1 MSSKIHSLVNE
12 KSPIFT
18 SHPLLLKGPAGLIEA
33 THSTTTTPAF
43 PHHIAI
49 ICHPHPLYGGT
60 MDNKVV
66 YTIARTLHELGMPTI
81 RFNFRGVGR
90 SKGQYDNGI
99 GETQDL
105 TAVIQQAQRL
115 YPDYQLLLAGFSF
128 GAYIALKA
136 ANTVQPSQ
144 LITLAPPV
152 NLFDFSQIQ
161 PPNCPWL
168 LIQGDQ
174 DEIVPHQDVVDWVNR
189 LNNPPDM
196 QILDGVGH
204 FFHGHLNALKNTLQ
218 NELTSYMYNNQPL
231 SSSQLP
237 QPAVR

>member
-1 MSSKIHSLVNE
+1 MSSKIHSLINE
-12 KSPIFT
+12 NSSIFT
-18 SHPLLLKGPAGLIEA
+18 RHPLLLKGPAGLIEA
-33 THSTTTTPAF
+33 TQSTTTTPAF
-43 PHHIAI
+43 PYHIAI

-99 GETQDL
+99 GEAQDL
-105 TAVIQQAQRL
+105 TAVIQQAQQR
-115 YPDYQLLLAGFSF
+115 YPGYQLFLAGFSF
-128 GAYIALKA
+128 GAYIALKIA
-136 ANTVQPSQ
+136 GTVQPNQ
-144 LITLAPPV
+144 LITVAPPV

-168 LIQGDQ
+168 LIQGNQ
-174 DEIVPHQDVVDWVNR
+174 DEVVPQLHVADWANR
-189 LNNPPDM
+189 LINSPDM

-204 FFHGHLNALKNTLQ
+204 FFHGHLNALKTTLQ
-218 NELTSYMYNNQPL
+218 NKLANAIYNNEPL
-231 SSSQLP
+231 NSPPLP